1 MLRLNTSPGIPL
13 LIPGEVF
20 NRSIVD
26 YLKFSR
32 ELNLLCPGFGG
43 DIHGFV
49 ELPDETGQMRY
60 YVDCV
65 A

>member
-1 MLRLNTSPGIPL
+1 L
-13 LIPGEVF
+13 LVPGEVF
-20 NRSIVD
+20 NRTIVE

-32 ELNLLCPGFGG
+32 ELNRLAPGFGTE
-43 DIHGFV
+43 IHGFV
-49 ELPDETGQMRY
+49 EQPDEEGRLRY

>member
-1 MLRLNTSPGIPL
+1 M

-20 NRSIVD
+20 NRTIVD

-32 ELNLLCPGFGG
+32 ELNRSCPGFGT

-49 ELPDETGQMRY
+49 ELRDDDGRLRY